1 MWSLHVTTRT
11 PASDPLAHPHKG
23 TLAGVGDDFEAVHEG
38 LHDGKAHAAAFL
50 LRLGGIKGFHGL
62 RNIGEYPCRDPRFP
76 RLFHRVRHSWR
87 AEVISPRVAFIAVDD
102 GVGYSL
108 GDGGF
113 QVGDLA
119 EGRTELHGEGRDSDP
134 GEGLVLRKG
143 RKSEAPYDC
152 VS

>member
-1 MWSLHVTTRT
+1 MIL
-11 PASDPLAHPHKG
+11 D
-23 TLAGVGDDFEAVHEG
+23 
-38 LHDGKAHAAAFL
+38 
-50 LRLGGIKGFHGL
+50 FHGYFTAFVIAGAQK
-62 RNIGEYPCRDPRFP
+62 NIAAC
-76 RLFHRVRHSWR
+76 
-87 AEVISPRVAFIAVDD
+87 AFIAVDD

-143 RKSEAPYDC
+143 RKSEGHMIACHGDA
-152 VS
+152 SLFKTGLDRG